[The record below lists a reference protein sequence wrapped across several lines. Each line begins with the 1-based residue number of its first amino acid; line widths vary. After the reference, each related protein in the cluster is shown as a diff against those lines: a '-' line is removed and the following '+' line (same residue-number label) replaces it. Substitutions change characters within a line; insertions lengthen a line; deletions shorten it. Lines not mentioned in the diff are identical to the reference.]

1 MILKVLCIKTRKK
14 HKITSNQ
21 TQRNTYSTIIITS
34 KGDAC
39 LIRLQQVRN
48 FQKKIY
54 RWLSNSLSIRLL
66 NVPAACSWYL
76 KAASWIEIVNE
87 ITCVYGWFKSLIFMK
102 KRGTEQTFCCNLP
115 SYVYFYLYFRQLL
128 TCAKKLS
135 WKVCKNNLIICH
147 ILESYYD
154 WSFLLHYSILTTSVI
169 RFLLKYM

>member
-14 HKITSNQ
+14 HQITSNQ

-66 NVPAACSWYL
+66 NVLADCSWYL

-102 KRGTEQTFCCNLP
+102 KRGTEQTFCCKPP
-115 SYVYFYLYFRQLL
+115 SYVYFYLDCRQLWHVQ
-128 TCAKKLS
+128 K
-135 WKVCKNNLIICH
+135 II
-147 ILESYYD
+147 
-154 WSFLLHYSILTTSVI
+154 
-169 RFLLKYM
+169 LKGVQE

>member
-14 HKITSNQ
+14 HQITSNQ

-66 NVPAACSWYL
+66 NVLADCSWYL

-102 KRGTEQTFCCNLP
+102 KRGTEQTFCCKPP
-115 SYVYFYLYFRQLL
+115 SYVYFYLDCRQLWHVQKNYL
-128 TCAKKLS
+128 ERCARITLLFVIFL
-135 WKVCKNNLIICH
+135 KVNMTDI
-147 ILESYYD
+147 SYYIIP
-154 WSFLLHYSILTTSVI
+154 FQQFPYYS
-169 RFLLKYM
+169 KYTF